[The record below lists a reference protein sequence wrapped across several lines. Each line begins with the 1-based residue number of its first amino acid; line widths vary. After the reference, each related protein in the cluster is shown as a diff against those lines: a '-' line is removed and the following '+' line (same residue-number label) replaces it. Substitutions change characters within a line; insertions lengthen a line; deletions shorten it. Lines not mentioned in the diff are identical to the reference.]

1 MHHVTRPVLPGR
13 EAQLQHHPGAHQL
26 PPAQC
31 SRSIWAGEVGVEGVV
46 NASALHVPCPLIQTI
61 CSSSWEDKKKEVAQQ
76 ARRQSAECWR
86 RVEKMAWKQPKK
98 TKWLWFKRFPL
109 FLSTGMV
116 SRLKYIVSDRA
127 RPPSTAGLGYGQS
140 QCSHIV
146 CLRFHQWLAAAHFY
160 VRTV

>member
-1 MHHVTRPVLPGR
+1 MHHTARPVLSGR

-31 SRSIWAGEVGVEGVV
+31 SRSMAVV
-46 NASALHVPCPLIQTI
+46 SGGGGILNASALHVSCPLIQTI
-61 CSSSWEDKKKEVAQQ
+61 RSSSCKKKKEVAQQ
-76 ARRQSAECWR
+76 AGGQSADVER
-86 RVEKMAWKQPKK
+86 RKQSENKETQK
-98 TKWLWFKRFPL
+98 TSWLWLKRFTL

-140 QCSHIV
+140 QCSHFG
-146 CLRFHQWLAAAHFY
+146 CFRFHQWLTATHFY
-160 VRTV
+160 VCSL